1 MDVFFENKDNCSEG
15 KIPQIT
21 GATLHLIST
30 TYLLESAG
38 IIHFMHKM
46 SAKWQQVFDINC
58 AALQR
63 GLNIWDIVIKYF
75 DNDSFVF
82 LFHAFLY
89 LLLSILSFSAE
100 R

>member
-46 SAKWQQVFDINC
+46 SAK
-58 AALQR
+58 
-63 GLNIWDIVIKYF
+63 
-75 DNDSFVF
+75 
-82 LFHAFLY
+82 
-89 LLLSILSFSAE
+89 
-100 R
+100 